1 MVMKKLDIVSY
12 LLVVLLA
19 IICGASAGAV
29 AGSIVS
35 RQNAPVLTVATS
47 TQPLPTAST
56 TAAIPTFSILP
67 LERMPASSL
76 VPPFALSRRSSSL
89 AVLYRKPKAGT
100 LEERVLTDDRMLGQ
114 AVSLTSD
121 GWFVTEAAAIEG
133 LRFIDMTIWHDGQS
147 YAPQRIML
155 DHLNQTAFIKIDAT
169 GFPSSAFTHV
179 SELAIG
185 AEVWLETRPE
195 ALRSTSV
202 VDLRTRVAVQDVVG
216 SEVASRRITLDRMTA
231 AGDRGGAVWDPNGS
245 LVGIV
250 ESKEGE
256 PMRIVPASGIAASF
270 SSLLSTGEI
279 RHAVLGVRSIDLAVL
294 RIDGSRGVL
303 PAAGAWIH
311 DDKKGAK
318 PGVVRDSPAF
328 KSKLQTGDVIL
339 RVERDIL
346 DGTADLGEVLAEYR
360 PGASVTLRVLR
371 AGVDTDVKVDLGT
384 VVTGEL
390 VK

>member
-1 MVMKKLDIVSY
+1 MVMKKFDIVSY
-12 LLVVLLA
+12 LLVVMVA
-19 IICGASAGAV
+19 VICGAASGAV
-29 AGSIVS
+29 AGAIVS
-35 RQNAPVLTVATS
+35 RQNVPVTTVATS
-47 TQPLPTAST
+47 TQPVPTAST
-56 TAAIPTFSILP
+56 TGAIPTFSILP
-67 LERMPASSL
+67 LERKSASSL

-89 AVLYRKPKAGT
+89 AVVYRKPKAGT
-100 LEERVLTDDRMLGQ
+100 LEERILTDDRMVGQ

-121 GWFVTEAAAIEG
+121 GWFVTQASAIEG
-133 LRFIDMTIWHDGQS
+133 LRLADITVWHDGQS
-147 YAPQRIML
+147 YVPQRIML

-179 SELAIG
+179 SELAVG

-195 ALRSTSV
+195 ALRPTSV
-202 VDLRTRVAVQDVVG
+202 VDVRTRLAVQDVVG
-216 SEVASRRITLDRMTA
+216 SEVTTRRITLNNLTA
-231 AGDRGGAVWDPNGS
+231 AGDRGGAAWDPNGS

-256 PMRIVPASGIAASF
+256 PMRIVPASSIAASF

-279 RHAVLGVRSIDLAVL
+279 RHAVLGVRSMDLATL
-294 RIDGSRGVL
+294 RVDGSRGAL

-318 PGVVRDSPAF
+318 PGVLRDSPAF
-328 KSKLQTGDVIL
+328 KAKLQTGDVIL

-371 AGVDTDVKVDLGT
+371 GGVDTDMKVDLGT